1 LKNKIVVF
9 FVIVALIAMIIIPL
23 TGCTNG
29 DDTKTTTTNPIVAL
43 QEDVDELN
51 DNFNTEVANI
61 KSRLSTL
68 ETSSIPANI
77 TNRVTTLEANVAA
90 LQVTVNALS
99 AGDSVDLTALTE
111 AVNNIADDVLA
122 AHSSIDAI
130 RGDVNDINLDITD
143 LKNKY
148 NSITIPDYDSRIQ
161 EVELR
166 IVGIL
171 SSVQNYGTDITD
183 IKADILDMIDDI
195 ALNTHNISALD
206 NELNNVKSRL
216 SAVEN
221 RLSALAADCDDRLS
235 EVELRIVGILDDLQ
249 GYETEIAE
257 LQSGVSDIQDDIDT
271 LFANIDILY
280 ENELYLYEND
290 LYLQEQID
298 VLQGQINNIEI
309 ISFNEVAD
317 YLTFRT
323 NVAGSY
329 AVVITY
335 YGTGFDG
342 TSTVSIP
349 TADNVTVMSATYY
362 GASGTMLKVI
372 LEPAQV
378 LAGNPPVLVD
388 TNWVAGKLVGV
399 TRIGAGDVQYAT
411 IEIAVR

>member
-1 LKNKIVVF
+1 MRNKIVVF

-23 TGCTNG
+23 VGCTNG
-29 DDTKTTTTNPIVAL
+29 DDTKTTTNPIVAL

-77 TNRVTTLEANVAA
+77 TNRVATLEANVAA

-111 AVNNIADDVLA
+111 AVNDIADDVLA

-166 IVGIL
+166 IVSIL
-171 SSVQNYGTDITD
+171 SSVQTYGDDITD
-183 IKADILDMIDDI
+183 IKADILDMINDI
-195 ALNTHNISALD
+195 ALNADNISTLDNKLD

-221 RLSALAADCDDRLS
+221 RLSALENTAAKASITRFVSGTSYLEFTTARAGDY
-235 EVELRIVGILDDLQ
+235 VIVLTFYGNNLDTITFSLPSSQ
-249 GYETEIAE
+249 NTEIVFDE
-257 LQSGVSDIQDDIDT
+257 CYGSGRGTMRTVILQLEDAGTPPVQQNWQ
-271 LFANIDILY
+271 ANKTY
-280 ENELYLYEND
+280 E
-290 LYLQEQID
+290 
-298 VLQGQINNIEI
+298 INYTNATNIE
-309 ISFNEVAD
+309 
-317 YLTFRT
+317 
-323 NVAGSY
+323 
-329 AVVITY
+329 
-335 YGTGFDG
+335 
-342 TSTVSIP
+342 
-349 TADNVTVMSATYY
+349 
-362 GASGTMLKVI
+362 
-372 LEPAQV
+372 
-378 LAGNPPVLVD
+378 
-388 TNWVAGKLVGV
+388 
-399 TRIGAGDVQYAT
+399 YAT
-411 IEIAVR
+411 LTIGER

>member
-1 LKNKIVVF
+1 MRNKIVVF

-23 TGCTNG
+23 VGCTNG

-122 AHSSIDAI
+122 AHSSIDVI

-166 IVGIL
+166 IVSIL
-171 SSVQNYGTDITD
+171 SSVQTYGDDITD

-195 ALNTHNISALD
+195 ALNTDNILALD

-221 RLSALAADCDDRLS
+221 RLSALESNNKAEITYYSMPYIDVKINKTGNYALILTIYGDA
-235 EVELRIVGILDDLQ
+235 VEGITLGGQ
-249 GYETEIAE
+249 TGYT
-257 LQSGVSDIQDDIDT
+257 LSGVFAEDYGSIKTMKKIIIIPQNVTLTGKTSSLTQWERGQTYTVRFNIDSDSSITCIDIDT
-271 LFANIDILY
+271 G
-280 ENELYLYEND
+280 E
-290 LYLQEQID
+290 
-298 VLQGQINNIEI
+298 
-309 ISFNEVAD
+309 
-317 YLTFRT
+317 R
-323 NVAGSY
+323 
-329 AVVITY
+329 
-335 YGTGFDG
+335 
-342 TSTVSIP
+342 
-349 TADNVTVMSATYY
+349 
-362 GASGTMLKVI
+362 
-372 LEPAQV
+372 
-378 LAGNPPVLVD
+378 
-388 TNWVAGKLVGV
+388 
-399 TRIGAGDVQYAT
+399 
-411 IEIAVR
+411 

>member
-1 LKNKIVVF
+1 MRNKIVVF

-23 TGCTNG
+23 AGCTNG

-77 TNRVTTLEANVAA
+77 TSRVTTLEANVAA

-99 AGDSVDLTALTE
+99 AGSSVDLTALTE

-122 AHSSIDAI
+122 AHSSIDVI

-166 IVGIL
+166 IISIL
-171 SSVQNYGTDITD
+171 SSVQNYGDDITD

-195 ALNTHNISALD
+195 ALNTDNILALD
-206 NELNNVKSRL
+206 NELNNVKRRL

-221 RLSALAADCDDRLS
+221 RLSALENTAAKASITRFVSGTSYLEFTTARAGDY
-235 EVELRIVGILDDLQ
+235 VIVLTFYGNNLDTITFSLPSSQ
-249 GYETEIAE
+249 NTEIVFDE
-257 LQSGVSDIQDDIDT
+257 CYGSGRGTMRTVILQLEDAGTPPVQQNWQ
-271 LFANIDILY
+271 ANKTY
-280 ENELYLYEND
+280 E
-290 LYLQEQID
+290 
-298 VLQGQINNIEI
+298 INYTNATNIE
-309 ISFNEVAD
+309 
-317 YLTFRT
+317 
-323 NVAGSY
+323 
-329 AVVITY
+329 
-335 YGTGFDG
+335 
-342 TSTVSIP
+342 
-349 TADNVTVMSATYY
+349 
-362 GASGTMLKVI
+362 
-372 LEPAQV
+372 
-378 LAGNPPVLVD
+378 
-388 TNWVAGKLVGV
+388 
-399 TRIGAGDVQYAT
+399 YAT
-411 IEIAVR
+411 LTIGER

>member
-1 LKNKIVVF
+1 MKNKIVVF

-23 TGCTNG
+23 AGCTNG

-77 TNRVTTLEANVAA
+77 TSRVTTLEANVAA

-111 AVNNIADDVLA
+111 AVNDIADDVLA

-171 SSVQNYGTDITD
+171 SSVQNYGTDITT
-183 IKADILDMIDDI
+183 IKADIVDMIDDI
-195 ALNTHNISALD
+195 ALNTDNILALD

-221 RLSALAADCDDRLS
+221 RLSALESNNKAEITSINTGISSYQVNFKINKTGNYAILFTIYSDDVGTITGKSLLNGYILTGTEKDYSYGASPQTMRVLILS
-235 EVELRIVGILDDLQ
+235 PDSVKLSSA
-249 GYETEIAE
+249 ETA
-257 LQSGVSDIQDDIDT
+257 LAQWTAGQTYSIQLNTAVPITCIDIDT
-271 LFANIDILY
+271 
-280 ENELYLYEND
+280 
-290 LYLQEQID
+290 
-298 VLQGQINNIEI
+298 
-309 ISFNEVAD
+309 
-317 YLTFRT
+317 
-323 NVAGSY
+323 
-329 AVVITY
+329 
-335 YGTGFDG
+335 
-342 TSTVSIP
+342 
-349 TADNVTVMSATYY
+349 
-362 GASGTMLKVI
+362 
-372 LEPAQV
+372 
-378 LAGNPPVLVD
+378 
-388 TNWVAGKLVGV
+388 GV
-399 TRIGAGDVQYAT
+399 R
-411 IEIAVR
+411 

>member
-23 TGCTNG
+23 AGCTNG

-77 TNRVTTLEANVAA
+77 TNRVATLEANVAA

-166 IVGIL
+166 IVSIL
-171 SSVQNYGTDITD
+171 SSVQTYGDDITD
-183 IKADILDMIDDI
+183 IKDDI
-195 ALNTHNISALD
+195 VDIIDYIVYMTDYIVLNTHNISTLDNKLD

-257 LQSGVSDIQDDIDT
+257 LQSVVSDIQDDIDI
-271 LFANIDILY
+271 LFANDAA
-280 ENELYLYEND
+280 
-290 LYLQEQID
+290 LQEQID
-298 VLQGQINNIEI
+298 VLQGQVNNIEI

-349 TADNVTVMSATYY
+349 TADNVTVISATYY

>member
-1 LKNKIVVF
+1 MKNKIVVF
-9 FVIVALIAMIIIPL
+9 FAIVALIAVIIIPL
-23 TGCTNG
+23 VGCTNG

-68 ETSSIPANI
+68 ETSSIPASI
-77 TNRVTTLEANVAA
+77 TSRVTTLEANVAA

-111 AVNNIADDVLA
+111 AVNDIADDVLA
-122 AHSSIDAI
+122 AHSSIDSI
-130 RGDVNDINLDITD
+130 RNELLNIKSDVNALE
-143 LKNKY
+143 
-148 NSITIPDYDSRIQ
+148 SRFD
-161 EVELR
+161 
-166 IVGIL
+166 
-171 SSVQNYGTDITD
+171 T
-183 IKADILDMIDDI
+183 
-195 ALNTHNISALD
+195 
-206 NELNNVKSRL
+206 
-216 SAVEN
+216 
-221 RLSALAADCDDRLS
+221 LAADCDDRLS
-235 EVELRIVGILDDLQ
+235 EVELRIVGILTALQ

-257 LQSGVSDIQDDIDT
+257 LQSVVIDIQDDIDKDIDI
-271 LFANIDILY
+271 LFANDAA
-280 ENELYLYEND
+280 
-290 LYLQEQID
+290 LQEQID

-309 ISFNEVAD
+309 VSFNEVAD

-335 YGTGFDG
+335 YGTGFDV

-349 TADNVTVMSATYY
+349 TADNVTVISATYY

>member
-23 TGCTNG
+23 AGCTNG

-77 TNRVTTLEANVAA
+77 TNRVATLEANVAA

-122 AHSSIDAI
+122 AHSSIDVI

-166 IVGIL
+166 IVSIL
-171 SSVQNYGTDITD
+171 SSVQTYGDDITD
-183 IKADILDMIDDI
+183 IWMILLYMIDDI
-195 ALNTHNISALD
+195 ALNADNISTLDNKLD

-221 RLSALAADCDDRLS
+221 RLSALENTAAKASITRFVSGTSYLEFTTARAGDY
-235 EVELRIVGILDDLQ
+235 VIVLTFYGNNLDTITFSLPSSQ
-249 GYETEIAE
+249 NTEIVFDGWYGKGSTTSIGSTMRTVI
-257 LQSGVSDIQDDIDT
+257 LQLKDT
-271 LFANIDILY
+271 GTPAVQQNWQANKTYEINYTNAANI
-280 ENELYLYEND
+280 
-290 LYLQEQID
+290 
-298 VLQGQINNIEI
+298 
-309 ISFNEVAD
+309 
-317 YLTFRT
+317 
-323 NVAGSY
+323 
-329 AVVITY
+329 
-335 YGTGFDG
+335 
-342 TSTVSIP
+342 
-349 TADNVTVMSATYY
+349 
-362 GASGTMLKVI
+362 K
-372 LEPAQV
+372 
-378 LAGNPPVLVD
+378 
-388 TNWVAGKLVGV
+388 
-399 TRIGAGDVQYAT
+399 YAT
-411 IEIAVR
+411 LTIGER

>member
-23 TGCTNG
+23 VGCTNG
-29 DDTKTTTTNPIVAL
+29 DDTKTTTNPIVAL

-77 TNRVTTLEANVAA
+77 TSRVATLEANVAA

-166 IVGIL
+166 IVSIL
-171 SSVQNYGTDITD
+171 SSVQTYGDDITD
-183 IKADILDMIDDI
+183 IKDDI
-195 ALNTHNISALD
+195 VDIIDYIVYMTDYIVLNTDNILALD
-206 NELNNVKSRL
+206 NELNDVKRRL

-221 RLSALAADCDDRLS
+221 RLSALENTAAKASITRFVSGTSYLEFTTARAGDY
-235 EVELRIVGILDDLQ
+235 VIVLTFYGNNLDTITFSLPSSQ
-249 GYETEIAE
+249 NTEIVFDE
-257 LQSGVSDIQDDIDT
+257 CYGSGRGTMRTVILQLEDAGTPPVQQNWQ
-271 LFANIDILY
+271 ANKTY
-280 ENELYLYEND
+280 E
-290 LYLQEQID
+290 
-298 VLQGQINNIEI
+298 INYTNATNIE
-309 ISFNEVAD
+309 
-317 YLTFRT
+317 
-323 NVAGSY
+323 
-329 AVVITY
+329 
-335 YGTGFDG
+335 
-342 TSTVSIP
+342 
-349 TADNVTVMSATYY
+349 
-362 GASGTMLKVI
+362 
-372 LEPAQV
+372 
-378 LAGNPPVLVD
+378 
-388 TNWVAGKLVGV
+388 
-399 TRIGAGDVQYAT
+399 YAT
-411 IEIAVR
+411 LTIGER

>member
-1 LKNKIVVF
+1 MRNKIVVF

-23 TGCTNG
+23 AGCTNG
-29 DDTKTTTTNPIVAL
+29 DETTTKTNTNPIVAL

-77 TNRVTTLEANVAA
+77 TNRVATLEANVAA

-111 AVNNIADDVLA
+111 AVNDIADDVLA
-122 AHSSIDAI
+122 AHSSIDVI

-166 IVGIL
+166 IVSIL
-171 SSVQNYGTDITD
+171 SSVQTYGDDITD
-183 IKADILDMIDDI
+183 IKDDI
-195 ALNTHNISALD
+195 VDIIDYIVYMTDYIVLNTHNISALD
-206 NELNNVKSRL
+206 NELNNVISRL

-257 LQSGVSDIQDDIDT
+257 LQSVVSDIQDDIDI
-271 LFANIDILY
+271 LFANDAA
-280 ENELYLYEND
+280 
-290 LYLQEQID
+290 LQEQID
-298 VLQGQINNIEI
+298 VLQGQVNNIEI

-335 YGTGFDG
+335 YGTEFDE

-349 TADNVTVMSATYY
+349 TADNVRVISSTVY

-399 TRIGAGDVQYAT
+399 TRIGAGDVEYAT